1 MTLPKHLSHALA
13 GKAFAFGF
21 AALALVATIACPTAI
36 AKPVKTASPAAV
48 ANAASAQETKT
59 TASFTAFIEA
69 LWPDAKAAGVS
80 RATFDAAFAG
90 PFLPVTN
97 GSYGV
102 PQLRFA
108 QSLYDCGVGAQ
119 VSHLTPPTHA
129 LAEG

>member
-1 MTLPKHLSHALA
+1 MTGHGRLLPVMTLLPLS
-13 GKAFAFGF
+13 
-21 AALALVATIACPTAI
+21 T
-36 AKPVKTASPAAV
+36 
-48 ANAASAQETKT
+48 
-59 TASFTAFIEA
+59 
-69 LWPDAKAAGVS
+69 
-80 RATFDAAFAG
+80 

-129 LAEG
+129 LAGGSSDTCSPKDNRPDLNLQRVLTI

>member
-1 MTLPKHLSHALA
+1 MTGRGRSGTDSRPRSRRSVRGIRNRRH
-13 GKAFAFGF
+13 
-21 AALALVATIACPTAI
+21 
-36 AKPVKTASPAAV
+36 PA
-48 ANAASAQETKT
+48 N
-59 TASFTAFIEA
+59 
-69 LWPDAKAAGVS
+69 LD
-80 RATFDAAFAG
+80 

-129 LAEG
+129 LAEGSSDTCSPKDNRPDLNLQRVLTI

>member
-1 MTLPKHLSHALA
+1 MEFVLDGPIRPSST
-13 GKAFAFGF
+13 
-21 AALALVATIACPTAI
+21 
-36 AKPVKTASPAAV
+36 
-48 ANAASAQETKT
+48 
-59 TASFTAFIEA
+59 
-69 LWPDAKAAGVS
+69 
-80 RATFDAAFAG
+80 

-129 LAEG
+129 LAEGSSDTCSPKDNRPDLNLQRVLTI

>member
-1 MTLPKHLSHALA
+1 MQQLSGDRLIQAELA
-13 GKAFAFGF
+13 GRSRNRSARQ
-21 AALALVATIACPTAI
+21 PTAHR
-36 AKPVKTASPAAV
+36 
-48 ANAASAQETKT
+48 
-59 TASFTAFIEA
+59 
-69 LWPDAKAAGVS
+69 D
-80 RATFDAAFAG
+80 

-129 LAEG
+129 LAEGSSDTCSPKDNRPDLNL

>member
-1 MTLPKHLSHALA
+1 MSCSNLGA
-13 GKAFAFGF
+13 
-21 AALALVATIACPTAI
+21 
-36 AKPVKTASPAAV
+36 
-48 ANAASAQETKT
+48 
-59 TASFTAFIEA
+59 
-69 LWPDAKAAGVS
+69 
-80 RATFDAAFAG
+80 RAAFVYSLLESLAQMSLID

-129 LAEG
+129 LAEGSSDTCSPKDNRPDLNLQRVLTI

>member
-1 MTLPKHLSHALA
+1 LKDLTARSWPT
-13 GKAFAFGF
+13 
-21 AALALVATIACPTAI
+21 VARRWAMP
-36 AKPVKTASPAAV
+36 
-48 ANAASAQETKT
+48 
-59 TASFTAFIEA
+59 
-69 LWPDAKAAGVS
+69 GV
-80 RATFDAAFAG
+80 D

-129 LAEG
+129 LAEGSSDTCSPKDNRPDLNLQRVLTI

>member
-1 MTLPKHLSHALA
+1 ML
-13 GKAFAFGF
+13 F
-21 AALALVATIACPTAI
+21 
-36 AKPVKTASPAAV
+36 
-48 ANAASAQETKT
+48 
-59 TASFTAFIEA
+59 
-69 LWPDAKAAGVS
+69 DGVGRPWIPGQCNYHTQPRRHWEQS
-80 RATFDAAFAG
+80 D

-129 LAEG
+129 LAEGSSDTCSPKDNRPDLNLQRVLTI